1 MAIVLKPVHVSGMDR
16 PHENG
21 VKKIR
26 SNADKNTPLPEQ
38 AGAAGSLVDFRHWNG
53 FLDFFMQP

>member
-1 MAIVLKPVHVSGMDR
+1 MHISGMDR

-26 SNADKNTPLPEQ
+26 YTADKNTPLPEQ

>member
-1 MAIVLKPVHVSGMDR
+1 
-16 PHENG
+16 
-21 VKKIR
+21 
-26 SNADKNTPLPEQ
+26 LPEQ

>member
-1 MAIVLKPVHVSGMDR
+1 MDR

-26 SNADKNTPLPEQ
+26 YTADKNTPLPEQ
-38 AGAAGSLVDFRHWNG
+38 AGATGSLVDFRH
-53 FLDFFMQP
+53 DFGTKQKNRSM

>member
-1 MAIVLKPVHVSGMDR
+1 MDR

-26 SNADKNTPLPEQ
+26 YTADKNTPLPEQ
-38 AGAAGSLVDFRHWNG
+38 AVRLEVWWILGSGTDF
-53 FLDFFMQP
+53 

>member
-1 MAIVLKPVHVSGMDR
+1 MDR
-16 PHENG
+16 PHEKG

-26 SNADKNTPLPEQ
+26 YTADKNTPLPEQ
-38 AGAAGSLVDFRHWNG
+38 AGAAGSLVDFGHCNG